1 MDQTSLQDGGAIERL
16 IGGKE
21 VRANLEASKK
31 YVLQQQGPNDA
42 CILHQQ
48 LEGKKS
54 HKDRRQAKCWP
65 VLTIMWPVG
74 TSWAGE
80 RAHFFSEKCNPGSAP
95 KHLIVCLLTKN
106 EGDRK

>member
-31 YVLQQQGPNDA
+31 YVLQQQGPNGA

-65 VLTIMWPVG
+65 VLTIMWPVR

-80 RAHFFSEKCNPGSAP
+80 RAQFLVKSATPDLRLNTKSFFC
-95 KHLIVCLLTKN
+95 
-106 EGDRK
+106 